1 MMFTLA
7 VSMSAAGPALSA
19 PRLKM
24 GALLRDCVSVSAH
37 HFLARGDQVKPFSKL
52 IQPIFL
58 KKYRNQHSLYQGGRN
73 CAPCMVVCVA
83 DTMSMWVR

>member
-19 PRLKM
+19 PRLKI
-24 GALLRDCVSVSAH
+24 GALLRVCVSVCGRQ
-37 HFLARGDQVKPFSKL
+37 FLALGDQVKPFSKL

-58 KKYRNQHSLYQGGRN
+58 KKYCN
-73 CAPCMVVCVA
+73 
-83 DTMSMWVR
+83 